1 MEVMFE
7 SSKKSEP
14 FGAHLATKLEESN
27 HKLVCA
33 LSSRTTCTD
42 DTQDDG
48 RDRLDTVPDGPR
60 EPIPVT

>member
-14 FGAHLATKLEESN
+14 FGAHLATKLEDSN

-42 DTQDDG
+42 DLPPTDTPDHDD
-48 RDRLDTVPDGPR
+48 LVFF
-60 EPIPVT
+60 

>member
-14 FGAHLATKLEESN
+14 FGAHLATKLEDSN

-33 LSSRTTCTD
+33 LSARTTCTD
-42 DTQDDG
+42 DIE
-48 RDRLDTVPDGPR
+48 PDQQPL
-60 EPIPVT
+60 PIPV